1 MIILFIFVIVCGL
14 EAYLCRSFWFVYIS
28 IAVRDPV
35 IKRERFTLGFHYT
48 GLTPP
53 QFLPIPKQQPRFPA
67 SFVVVFFLYSVS
79 SDKMRDDCSF
89 CWYLWNWWQ
98 SLFKLSF
105 HNKQTIKHWD
115 KFESTQ
121 NNNTISIVNNNIN
134 IDNTSMISVAKWHLC
149 LFCKQCFRQIV
160 WISIRTN
167 DWFICQA
174 KKIHVWFLRY
184 RHLYLR
190 SMSFFQILK
199 SVSSL

>member
-1 MIILFIFVIVCGL
+1 
-14 EAYLCRSFWFVYIS
+14 
-28 IAVRDPV
+28 
-35 IKRERFTLGFHYT
+35 
-48 GLTPP
+48 
-53 QFLPIPKQQPRFPA
+53 
-67 SFVVVFFLYSVS
+67 
-79 SDKMRDDCSF
+79 MRDDCSF

-115 KFESTQ
+115 KFESTR

-190 SMSFFQILK
+190 SMSFFSNSQIGFQFINLCPF
-199 SVSSL
+199 SSSQIGVQFSNLWPVLTFSNRRPMTSLTYALTITLTNNSAIRSENLERTPIGENP